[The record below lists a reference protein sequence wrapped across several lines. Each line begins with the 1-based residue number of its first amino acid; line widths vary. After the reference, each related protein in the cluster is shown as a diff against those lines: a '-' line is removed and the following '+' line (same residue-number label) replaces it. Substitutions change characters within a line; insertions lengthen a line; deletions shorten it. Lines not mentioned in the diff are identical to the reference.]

1 MKFTDFSDTIIALST
16 PAGRGAIALVR
27 LSGKD
32 AILHTQTFFQ
42 GLNSRKNLLEQKTH
56 TVHFGTIRSPE
67 NEILDEVVVTIFKE
81 PNSFTKENVIEISCH
96 GSPFIVKR
104 IVQNFL
110 DNSPVRYAKAG
121 EFTQR
126 AFLNGR
132 FDLAQAEAVADLIA
146 ADSAA
151 SHKVAISQLR
161 GGFSSQ
167 IKELRQQL
175 LDFVSLIELELD
187 FGEEDVEFAER
198 SKLTTL
204 VNTIQTVIEKLLS
217 SFELGNAIKNG
228 VPTVI
233 AGKPNAGKS
242 TLLNALLNE
251 EKAIVSEIAG
261 TTRDFI
267 EDELSIEGIAFRFI
281 DTAGLRYTEDKVE
294 SIGVERA
301 RQKMSE
307 ASLIL
312 YVIDL
317 AELFNQN
324 SKTTTTKEEFFVEI
338 KEVEELN
345 INTLFVLNKAD
356 FWDKIENQTNST
368 NSTNFLWLT
377 DWVKESNT
385 IFTQANNTTDK
396 EDIEKLKTKIL
407 EVIQADSFNAGDTLV
422 TNTRHYESLRNA
434 NLALNDVLNALEMSF
449 TGDLLS
455 LDLRTALEHLGSIT
469 GEVSNDEI
477 LGNIF
482 GKFCIGK

>member
-27 LSGKD
+27 LSGAD
-32 AILHTQTFFQ
+32 AILHTQTFFK
-42 GLNSRKNLLEQKTH
+42 GKNLVEQKTH
-56 TVHFGTIRSPE
+56 TVHFGTIRNPE
-67 NEILDEVVVTIFKE
+67 NEILDEVVVTIFKA
-81 PNSFTKENVIEISCH
+81 PNSFTKENVVEISCH

-198 SKLTTL
+198 EKLTAL
-204 VNTIQTVIEKLLS
+204 VKTIQTVIEQLLS

-267 EDELSIEGIAFRFI
+267 EDEISIEGIAFRFI
-281 DTAGLRYTEDKVE
+281 DTAGLRYTDDKVE

-301 RQKMSE
+301 RKKMSE

-317 AELFNQN
+317 SELFNGN
-324 SKTTTTKEEFFVEI
+324 ITKEEFFTEI
-338 KEVEELN
+338 KEIEQLN

-356 FWDKIENQTNST
+356 FWSKIEEEN
-368 NSTNFLWLT
+368 NFEWYNKL
-377 DWVKESNT
+377 KEWIEKSAT

-396 EDIEKLKTKIL
+396 EDIEKLKIKIL
-407 EVIQADSFNAGDTLV
+407 EVIQADSFHAGDTLV
-422 TNTRHYESLRNA
+422 TNTRHYESLKGA
-434 NLALNDVLNALEMSF
+434 SFALKDVLNALEMGFS
-449 TGDLLS
+449 GDLLS
-455 LDLRTALEHLGSIT
+455 LDLRTALEHLGAIT

>member
-1 MKFTDFSDTIIALST
+1 MQFTDFSDTIIALST
-16 PAGRGAIALVR
+16 PAGRGAIALIR

-42 GLNSRKNLLEQKTH
+42 GLNASKNLLEQKTH
-56 TVHFGTIRSPE
+56 TVHFGTIRNPK
-67 NEILDEVVVTIFKE
+67 NEILDEVVVTIFKA
-81 PNSFTKENVIEISCH
+81 PNSFTKENIIEISCH
-96 GSPFIVKR
+96 GSPFIVKQ
-104 IVQNFL
+104 IIQNFL

-204 VNTIQTVIEKLLS
+204 VTTIQTVIEQLLS

-267 EDELSIEGIAFRFI
+267 EDEISIEGIAFRFI

-301 RQKMSE
+301 RKKMTE

-317 AELFNQN
+317 AELYN
-324 SKTTTTKEEFFVEI
+324 SITLKEDFFAEI
-338 KEVEELN
+338 KEIEELN
-345 INTLFVLNKAD
+345 INTLFVLNKSD
-356 FWDKIENQTNST
+356 FWNKIESKTE
-368 NSTNFLWLT
+368 FDWLKY
-377 DWVKESNT
+377 WVKNSNT
-385 IFTQANNTTDK
+385 IFTQANNKTDK

-407 EVIQADSFNAGDTLV
+407 EVIQADSFHAGDTLV

-434 NLALNDVLNALEMSF
+434 NLALNDVSNALEMGF

-455 LDLRTALEHLGSIT
+455 LDLRTALQHLGEIT

>member
-42 GLNSRKNLLEQKTH
+42 GLNARKNLLEQKTH
-56 TVHFGTIRSPE
+56 TVHFGTIRNPE
-67 NEILDEVVVTIFKE
+67 NEILDEVVVTIFKG
-81 PNSFTKENVIEISCH
+81 PNSFTKENIVEISCH

-204 VNTIQTVIEKLLS
+204 VNTIQTVIEQLLS

-267 EDELSIEGIAFRFI
+267 EDEISIEGIAFRFI
-281 DTAGLRYTEDKVE
+281 DTAGLRYTDDKVE

-301 RQKMSE
+301 RKKMTE

-317 AELFNQN
+317 AELFNKKIT
-324 SKTTTTKEEFFVEI
+324 KTEFFEEI

-356 FWDKIENQTNST
+356 FWAKIENETD
-368 NSTNFLWLT
+368 FDWLKT
-377 DWVKESNT
+377 CTKESNT
-385 IFTQANNTTDK
+385 IFTQANNTTDR

-407 EVIQADSFNAGDTLV
+407 EVIQADSFHAGDTLV
-422 TNTRHYESLRNA
+422 TNTRHYESLKGA
-434 NLALNDVLNALEMSF
+434 NLALNDVLNALEMGF
-449 TGDLLS
+449 TSDLLS

>member
-32 AILHTQTFFQ
+32 AILHTQTFFR
-42 GLNSRKNLLEQKTH
+42 GKNLLEQKTH
-56 TVHFGTIRSPE
+56 TVHFGTIRNPE
-67 NEILDEVVVTIFKE
+67 NEILDEVVVTIFKA
-81 PNSFTKENVIEISCH
+81 PNSFTKENVVEISCH

-198 SKLTTL
+198 EKLTQL
-204 VNTIQTVIEKLLS
+204 VKTIQTVIAQLLS

-267 EDELSIEGIAFRFI
+267 EDEISIEGIAFRFI
-281 DTAGLRYTEDKVE
+281 DTAGLRYTDDKVE

-301 RQKMSE
+301 RKKMTE

-317 AELFNQN
+317 AELFNGN
-324 SKTTTTKEEFFVEI
+324 ITKEDFFTEI

-356 FWDKIENQTNST
+356 FWARIENEIENEFT
-368 NSTNFLWLT
+368 WLK
-377 DWVKESNT
+377 DWAKESNT

-407 EVIQADSFNAGDTLV
+407 EVIQADSFHAGDTLV
-422 TNTRHYESLRNA
+422 TNTRHYESLRGA
-434 NLALNDVLNALEMSF
+434 NLALNDVLNALEMGF
-449 TGDLLS
+449 TSDLLS

>member
-32 AILHTQTFFQ
+32 AILHTQTFFR
-42 GLNSRKNLLEQKTH
+42 GKNLLEQKTH
-56 TVHFGTIRSPE
+56 TVHFGTIRNPE
-67 NEILDEVVVTIFKE
+67 NEILDEVVVTIFKA

-204 VNTIQTVIEKLLS
+204 VNTIQTVIEQLLS

-267 EDELSIEGIAFRFI
+267 EDEISIEGIAFRFI

-301 RQKMSE
+301 RKKMTE

-317 AELFNQN
+317 AELFNKKN
-324 SKTTTTKEEFFVEI
+324 TKTEFFEEI

-356 FWDKIENQTNST
+356 FWAKIENENE
-368 NSTNFLWLT
+368 FDWLKT
-377 DWVKESNT
+377 WAKESNT

-407 EVIQADSFNAGDTLV
+407 EVIQADSFHAGDTLV
-422 TNTRHYESLRNA
+422 TNTRHYESLRGA
-434 NLALNDVLNALEMSF
+434 NLALNDVLNALEMGF
-449 TGDLLS
+449 TSDLLS

>member
-1 MKFTDFSDTIIALST
+1 MFTDFSDTIIALST

-27 LSGKD
+27 LSGED
-32 AILHTQTFFQ
+32 AILHTQQFFK
-42 GLNSRKNLLEQKTH
+42 GKNLLEQKSH
-56 TVHFGTIRSPE
+56 TVHFGTIRSPQ
-67 NEILDEVVVTIFKE
+67 NEILDEVVVTIFKA
-81 PNSFTKENVIEISCH
+81 PHSFTKENVVEISCH

-104 IVQNFL
+104 IIQNFL

-126 AFLNGR
+126 AFINGR

-151 SHKVAISQLR
+151 SHQVAISQLR
-161 GGFSSQ
+161 GGFSNQ

-198 SKLTTL
+198 DKLISL
-204 VNTIQTVIEKLLS
+204 VKTVQEVVEQLLS

-233 AGKPNAGKS
+233 AGRPNAGKS

-251 EKAIVSEIAG
+251 EKAIVSDIAG

-267 EDELSIEGIAFRFI
+267 EDEISIEGIAFRFI
-281 DTAGLRYTEDKVE
+281 DTAGLRQTDDKVE

-301 RQKMSE
+301 RKKMNE

-317 AELFNQN
+317 SELFHQN
-324 SKTTTTKEEFFVEI
+324 ISKAEFFEEI
-338 KEVEELN
+338 KEVENLG

-356 FWDKIENQTNST
+356 FWNKINNESSFEWKDELQKWIENT
-368 NSTNFLWLT
+368 
-377 DWVKESNT
+377 NT
-385 IFTQANNTTDK
+385 IFTQANNTTSR
-396 EDIEKLKTKIL
+396 EDIEKLKSKIL
-407 EVIQADSFNAGDTLV
+407 EAIQADDFNAGDTLV
-422 TNTRHYESLRNA
+422 TNTRHYESLRGA
-434 NLALNDVLNALEMSF
+434 KLALVDVLNALEMGL

>member
-1 MKFTDFSDTIIALST
+1 MKFTDFSDTIVALST

-32 AILHTQTFFQ
+32 AILHTQTFFK
-42 GLNSRKNLLEQKTH
+42 GKNLLEQKTH
-56 TVHFGTIRSPE
+56 TVHFGTIRNPE
-67 NEILDEVVVTIFKE
+67 NEILDEVVVTIFKT
-81 PNSFTKENVIEISCH
+81 PNSFTKENVVEISCH

-104 IVQNFL
+104 IIQNFL

-204 VNTIQTVIEKLLS
+204 VKTIQTVIEQLLS

-267 EDELSIEGIAFRFI
+267 EDEISIEGIAFRFI

-301 RQKMSE
+301 RKKMTE

-317 AELFNQN
+317 AELFNKN
-324 SKTTTTKEEFFVEI
+324 ITKEEFFEEI

-356 FWDKIENQTNST
+356 VWARIESHIENEIENEKE
-368 NSTNFLWLT
+368 FDWLKT
-377 DWVKESNT
+377 WAKESNT
-385 IFTQANNTTDK
+385 IFTQANNTTDR

-407 EVIQADSFNAGDTLV
+407 EVIQADSFHAGDTLV

-434 NLALNDVLNALEMSF
+434 NLALDDVLNALEMGF

>member
-27 LSGKD
+27 LSGQD
-32 AILHTQTFFQ
+32 AILHTQTFFK
-42 GLNSRKNLLEQKTH
+42 GKNLLEQKTH
-56 TVHFGTIRSPE
+56 TVHFGTIRNPE

-81 PNSFTKENVIEISCH
+81 PNSFTKENVVEISCH

-198 SKLTTL
+198 EKLTAL
-204 VNTIQTVIEKLLS
+204 VKTIQKVIEQLLS

-267 EDELSIEGIAFRFI
+267 EDEISIEGIAFRFI
-281 DTAGLRYTEDKVE
+281 DTAGLRYTDDKVE

-301 RQKMSE
+301 RKKMSE

-317 AELFNQN
+317 SELFNGN
-324 SKTTTTKEEFFVEI
+324 ITKEEFFTEI
-338 KEVEELN
+338 KEIEELN

-356 FWDKIENQTNST
+356 FWSKIEEEN
-368 NSTNFLWLT
+368 NF
-377 DWVKESNT
+377 DWYNELKEWIEKSAT

-407 EVIQADSFNAGDTLV
+407 EVIQADSFHAGDTLV
-422 TNTRHYESLRNA
+422 TNTRHYESLKGA
-434 NLALNDVLNALEMSF
+434 SLALDDVLNALEMGFS
-449 TGDLLS
+449 GDLLS
-455 LDLRTALEHLGSIT
+455 LDLRTALEHLGAIT

>member
-27 LSGKD
+27 LSGAD
-32 AILHTQTFFQ
+32 AILHTQTFFK
-42 GLNSRKNLLEQKTH
+42 GKNLVEQKTH
-56 TVHFGTIRSPE
+56 TVHFGTIRNPE
-67 NEILDEVVVTIFKE
+67 NEILDEVVVTIFKA
-81 PNSFTKENVIEISCH
+81 PNSFTKENVVEISCH

-198 SKLTTL
+198 EKLTAL
-204 VNTIQTVIEKLLS
+204 VKTIQTVIEQLLS

-267 EDELSIEGIAFRFI
+267 EDEISIEGIAFRFI
-281 DTAGLRYTEDKVE
+281 DTAGLRYTDDKVE

-301 RQKMSE
+301 RKKMSE

-317 AELFNQN
+317 SELFNGN
-324 SKTTTTKEEFFVEI
+324 ITKEEFFTEI
-338 KEVEELN
+338 KEIEQLN

-356 FWDKIENQTNST
+356 FWSKIEQEN
-368 NSTNFLWLT
+368 NFEWYNKL
-377 DWVKESNT
+377 KEWIEKSAT

-407 EVIQADSFNAGDTLV
+407 EVIQADSFHAGDTLV
-422 TNTRHYESLRNA
+422 TNTRHYESLKGA
-434 NLALNDVLNALEMSF
+434 SFALEDVLNALEMGFS
-449 TGDLLS
+449 GDLLS
-455 LDLRTALEHLGSIT
+455 LDLRTALEHLGAIT

>member
-32 AILHTQTFFQ
+32 AILHTQTFFR
-42 GLNSRKNLLEQKTH
+42 GKNLLEQETH
-56 TVHFGTIRSPE
+56 TVHFGTLRTPQ
-67 NEILDEVVVTIFKE
+67 NEILDEVVVTIFKS
-81 PNSFTKENVIEISCH
+81 PHSFTKENVIEISCH

-198 SKLTTL
+198 TKLVIL
-204 VNTIQTVIEKLLS
+204 VNTIQTVIEQLLS

-267 EDELSIEGIAFRFI
+267 EDEISIEGIAFRFI
-281 DTAGLRYTEDKVE
+281 DTAGLRYTDDKVE

-301 RQKMSE
+301 RKKMTE

-317 AELFNQN
+317 AELFNKKIT
-324 SKTTTTKEEFFVEI
+324 KTEFFEEI

-356 FWDKIENQTNST
+356 FWAKIENETE
-368 NSTNFLWLT
+368 FDWLK
-377 DWVKESNT
+377 DWTKESNT

-396 EDIEKLKTKIL
+396 EDIERLKTKIL
-407 EVIQADSFNAGDTLV
+407 EVIQADSFHAGDTLV
-422 TNTRHYESLRNA
+422 TNTRHYESLKGA
-434 NLALNDVLNALEMSF
+434 NLALNDVLNALEMGF
-449 TGDLLS
+449 TSDLLS

>member
-32 AILHTQTFFQ
+32 AILHTQTFFR
-42 GLNSRKNLLEQKTH
+42 GKNLLEQKTH
-56 TVHFGTIRSPE
+56 TVHFGTIRNLE
-67 NEILDEVVVTIFKE
+67 NEILDEVVVTIFKT
-81 PNSFTKENVIEISCH
+81 PNSFTKENVVEISCH

-104 IVQNFL
+104 IIQNFL

-146 ADSAA
+146 VDSAA

-198 SKLTTL
+198 EKLTQL
-204 VNTIQTVIEKLLS
+204 VKTIQTVIEQLLS

-267 EDELSIEGIAFRFI
+267 EDEISIEGIAFRFI
-281 DTAGLRYTEDKVE
+281 DTAGLRQTDDKVE

-301 RQKMSE
+301 RKKMTE

-324 SKTTTTKEEFFVEI
+324 TNKKEFFEEI

-356 FWDKIENQTNST
+356 FWDKINNNSEFSWF
-368 NSTNFLWLT
+368 N
-377 DWVKESNT
+377 DWIKNSNT

-396 EDIEKLKTKIL
+396 EDIEKLKYKIL
-407 EVIQADSFNAGDTLV
+407 EVIQADNFNAGDTLV

-434 NLALNDVLNALEMSF
+434 NLALDDVLNALEMGF

>member
-27 LSGKD
+27 LSGKE
-32 AILHTQTFFQ
+32 AVLHTQTFFKGQ
-42 GLNSRKNLLEQKTH
+42 NPKKSLLEQETH
-56 TVHFGTIRSPE
+56 TVHFGTIRNPE
-67 NEILDEVVVTIFKE
+67 NEILDEVVVTIFKA
-81 PNSFTKENVIEISCH
+81 PHSFTKENVVEISCH

-104 IVQNFL
+104 IIQNFL

-198 SKLTTL
+198 TKLVNL
-204 VNTIQTVIEKLLS
+204 VNTIQIAIEHLLI

-267 EDELSIEGIAFRFI
+267 EDEISIEGIAFRFV

-301 RQKMSE
+301 RKKMSE

-317 AELFNQN
+317 AELY
-324 SKTTTTKEEFFVEI
+324 SKKITKTEFFEEI
-338 KEVEELN
+338 KEVEKLN

-356 FWDKIENQTNST
+356 FWSRIENEIENEAQFDWLKKWIKNST
-368 NSTNFLWLT
+368 
-377 DWVKESNT
+377 T
-385 IFTQANNTTDK
+385 IFTQANNIADK

-407 EVIQADSFNAGDTLV
+407 EVIQADNFNTGDTLV
-422 TNTRHYESLRNA
+422 TNTRHYESLKNTKF
-434 NLALNDVLNALEMSF
+434 ALNDVLNALEMGF
-449 TGDLLS
+449 TSDLLS

>member
-32 AILHTQTFFQ
+32 AILHTQTFLQ
-42 GLNSRKNLLEQKTH
+42 GLNSRKNLLEQATH
-56 TVHFGTIRSPE
+56 TVHFGTIRNPE
-67 NEILDEVVVTIFKE
+67 NEILDEVVVTIFKA
-81 PNSFTKENVIEISCH
+81 PNSFTKENVVEISCH

-198 SKLTTL
+198 TKLVTL
-204 VNTIQTVIEKLLS
+204 VNTIQTVIEQLLS

-251 EKAIVSEIAG
+251 EKAIVSDIAG

-267 EDELSIEGIAFRFI
+267 EDEISIEGIAFRFI
-281 DTAGLRYTEDKVE
+281 DTAGLRYTDDKVE

-301 RQKMSE
+301 RKKMTE

-317 AELFNQN
+317 SELFNKKIT
-324 SKTTTTKEEFFVEI
+324 KTEFFEEI

-356 FWDKIENQTNST
+356 FWAKIEDEIENENDFS
-368 NSTNFLWLT
+368 WLKT
-377 DWVKESNT
+377 WAKESNT

-422 TNTRHYESLRNA
+422 TNTRHYESLKGA
-434 NLALNDVLNALEMSF
+434 NLALNDVLNALEMGF
-449 TGDLLS
+449 TSDLLS

-482 GKFCIGK
+482 GRFCIGK

>member
-1 MKFTDFSDTIIALST
+1 MKFIDFSDTIIALST

-32 AILHTQTFFQ
+32 AILHTQAFFK
-42 GLNSRKNLLEQKTH
+42 GKNLLEQKTH
-56 TVHFGTIRSPE
+56 TVHFGTIRNPE
-67 NEILDEVVVTIFKE
+67 NEILDEVVVTIFKS
-81 PNSFTKENVIEISCH
+81 PNSFTKENVVEISCH

-104 IVQNFL
+104 IIQNFL

-198 SKLTTL
+198 EKLTQL
-204 VNTIQTVIEKLLS
+204 VKTIQTVIAQLLN

-267 EDELSIEGIAFRFI
+267 EDEISIEGIAFRFI
-281 DTAGLRYTEDKVE
+281 DTAGLRQTEDKVE

-301 RQKMSE
+301 RKKMSE

-312 YVIDL
+312 YVVDL
-317 AELFNQN
+317 SEVFNKNITQ
-324 SKTTTTKEEFFVEI
+324 KEFFDEI

-356 FWDKIENQTNST
+356 FWIKIEKEIKNNSE
-368 NSTNFLWLT
+368 FDWLNN
-377 DWVKESNT
+377 WIKKSNT

-407 EVIQADSFNAGDTLV
+407 EVIQADNFNAGDTLV
-422 TNTRHYESLRNA
+422 TNTRHYESLKNA
-434 NLALNDVLNALEMSF
+434 NIALDDVLNALEMGL

>member
-16 PAGRGAIALVR
+16 PAGRGAIALIR

-32 AILHTQTFFQ
+32 AILHTQKFFK
-42 GLNSRKNLLEQKTH
+42 GKNLVEQETH
-56 TVHFGTIRSPE
+56 TVHFGTIRNPE
-67 NEILDEVVVTIFKE
+67 NEILDEVVVTIFKT
-81 PNSFTKENVIEISCH
+81 PNSFTKENVVEISCH

-104 IVQNFL
+104 IIQNFL

-267 EDELSIEGIAFRFI
+267 EDEISIEGIAFRFI
-281 DTAGLRYTEDKVE
+281 DTAGLRYTDDKVE

-301 RQKMSE
+301 RKKMTE

-317 AELFNQN
+317 AELFNGN
-324 SKTTTTKEEFFVEI
+324 ITKEEFFTEI

-356 FWDKIENQTNST
+356 FWSKIKDT
-368 NSTNFLWLT
+368 TNFSWLKN
-377 DWVKESNT
+377 WIKESNT

-434 NLALNDVLNALEMSF
+434 NLALNDVLNALEMGF

>member
-32 AILHTQTFFQ
+32 AILHTQTFFK
-42 GLNSRKNLLEQKTH
+42 GKNLLEQKTH
-56 TVHFGTIRSPE
+56 TVHFGTIRSLE
-67 NEILDEVVVTIFKE
+67 NEILDEVVVTIFKT
-81 PNSFTKENVIEISCH
+81 PNSFTKENVVEISCH

-104 IVQNFL
+104 IIQNFL

-198 SKLTTL
+198 EKLTQL
-204 VNTIQTVIEKLLS
+204 VKTIQTVIEQLLT

-267 EDELSIEGIAFRFI
+267 EDEISIEGIAFRFI
-281 DTAGLRYTEDKVE
+281 DTAGLRWTEDKVE

-301 RQKMSE
+301 RKKMAE

-317 AELFNQN
+317 AELFNE
-324 SKTTTTKEEFFVEI
+324 TITKEAFFEEI
-338 KEVEELN
+338 KEIEELN
-345 INTLFVLNKAD
+345 INTLFILNKAD
-356 FWDKIENQTNST
+356 FWVKIENEIENETEKESK
-368 NSTNFLWLT
+368 FDWLKT
-377 DWVKESNT
+377 WAKESNT

-407 EVIQADSFNAGDTLV
+407 EVIQADNFNAGDTLV

-434 NLALNDVLNALEMSF
+434 NLALDDVLNALEMSF